1 MIREILL
8 QQNAFHE
15 IDTFSELK
23 KSYLIMKTILHF
35 SKAANESL
43 DRGARVQSILDVKS
57 KDKLAEVKFVKEY
70 EKFISNVVKDMDAE
84 FGKL

>member
-1 MIREILL
+1 M
-8 QQNAFHE
+8 
-15 IDTFSELK
+15 
-23 KSYLIMKTILHF
+23 
-35 SKAANESL
+35 
-43 DRGARVQSILDVKS
+43 QSILDVKS